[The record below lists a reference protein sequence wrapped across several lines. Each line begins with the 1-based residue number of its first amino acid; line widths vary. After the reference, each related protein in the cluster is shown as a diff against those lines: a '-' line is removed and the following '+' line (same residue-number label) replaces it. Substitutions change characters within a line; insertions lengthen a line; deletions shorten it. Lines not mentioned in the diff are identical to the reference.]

1 MDFWSI
7 ALAVVLG
14 GGLGWLMVRNQ
25 NTDFTKITV
34 LNKDDFASN
43 MRKGQLVDI
52 RKKAEFEQDKIKG
65 ARNFKVGD
73 MTQKYSKL
81 RLDQAIYLYCSN
93 GRKSKRAAKKLVRKG
108 FKAVYVLEGG
118 FNNYNN

>member
-25 NTDFTKITV
+25 NTDYSKIV
-34 LNKDDFASN
+34 VIPKEDFVNN
-43 MRKGQLVDI
+43 MRKGQLIDI
-52 RKKAEFEQDKIKG
+52 RKKELFEQDKIKG
-65 ARNFKVGD
+65 ARNFKVAQ

-81 RLDQAIYLYCSN
+81 RYDQAIYLYCKN
-93 GRKSKRAAKKLVRKG
+93 GRKSKRAARKLVRKG

-118 FNNYNN
+118 FESYNQ

>member
-1 MDFWSI
+1 MNFWSV

-25 NTDFTKITV
+25 NTDYTKIHEIPK
-34 LNKDDFASN
+34 KDFVGN

-52 RKKAEFEQDKIKG
+52 RKKEEFEQGKIKG
-65 ARNFKVGD
+65 ARNFRVGD

-81 RLDQAIYLYCSN
+81 RLDQAVYLYCSN
-93 GRKSKRAAKKLVRKG
+93 GRKSKRVAKKLVRKG
-108 FKAVYVLEGG
+108 FKAVYILEGG
-118 FNNYNN
+118 FNNYNK